1 MSVESIR
8 FKLNSAIN
16 SFRGPSGAIWADCPW
31 ERLLEHPEEGTA
43 FFDDFE
49 MAGNAVMSS
58 AYTASIGA
66 WSAYGAAGAQINDAQ
81 LEGGVIKAGSDGADE
96 GVTLFSSAGSVRLVT
111 TSTLAPN
118 GKMWYEARFAR
129 SSVATTDAD
138 YFVGLMIPALSSG
151 LPRANYPITTTNDT
165 LDATN
170 GTFIGFHSTQS
181 TGTRGGPTEIA
192 LAFNLAGGTINYPTN
207 MTTLMASTGNT
218 VLAANT
224 YVKVG
229 MVFDPQAYTTAIA
242 TLPTARQT
250 SGNQYRKILRVFI
263 NGVEAPTWLSA
274 ADVYNATAAQAFP
287 TGFMTPVF
295 AVMNGAG
302 TASTI
307 NCDWVRVA
315 QVANS

>member
-8 FKLNSAIN
+8 FKNNMSAN
-16 SFRGPSGAIWADCPW
+16 TGRGPSGAIWADCPW
-31 ERLLEHPEEGTA
+31 ERFIEHPEEGMTTW
-43 FFDDFE
+43 DDFTVF
-49 MAGNAVMSS
+49 GNAVMSS

-66 WSAYGAAGAQINDAQ
+66 WSAYGAAGALVLDGTA
-81 LEGGVIKAGSDGADE
+81 EGGVVKLGSDGADE
-96 GVTLFSSAGSVRLVT
+96 GVTLFSSAGSYRLVT

-118 GKMWYEARFAR
+118 GKLWFEARFAR
-129 SSVATTDAD
+129 SSIATTDAD

-170 GTFIGFHSTQS
+170 GTFIGFHSNQS

-207 MTTLMASTGNT
+207 LTTLMASAGQT
-218 VLAANT
+218 VLAANAF
-224 YVKVG
+224 VKVG
-229 MVFDPQAYTTAIA
+229 FVFDPAAYVQAIA

-250 SGNQYRKILRVFI
+250 SGNLYRKILRVFI
-263 NGVEAPTWLSA
+263 NGVEEPTWLSA

-307 NCDWVRVA
+307 ACDWVKVA
-315 QVANS
+315 QAANS